1 MNWEEREKPYATAE
15 TKSKDLSATVD
26 KEIITPFDVKPK
38 VIRNGEKKKRQ
49 KPPQWRERQLNKLPI
64 QSGFKGNQKVAMSLI
79 MRGITSSI
87 RENFIS
93 RNRATQALE
102 NVQKVIRPK

>member
-1 MNWEEREKPYATAE
+1 MAE
-15 TKSKDLSATVD
+15 TKCKDSSATAD

-64 QSGFKGNQKVAMSLI
+64 QSGFKGNQKAAMSLI

-87 RENFIS
+87 GENIISSNREN
-93 RNRATQALE
+93 QALE
-102 NVQKVIRPK
+102 TFKKSLDQNKEENQTNSK